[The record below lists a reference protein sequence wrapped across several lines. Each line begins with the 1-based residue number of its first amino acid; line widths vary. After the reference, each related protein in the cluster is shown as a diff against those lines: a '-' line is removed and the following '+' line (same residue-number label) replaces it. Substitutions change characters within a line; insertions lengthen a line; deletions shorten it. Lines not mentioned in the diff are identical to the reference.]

1 MTLVQALQ
9 RTCALLES
17 ADDSAW
23 SSESASEIRAQVVQV
38 IDAIQ
43 AGAYYDKS
51 NLRFLFLPTG
61 PVQDTAIDN
70 GWGKEMLELA
80 AVVDEYA

>member
-1 MTLVQALQ
+1 MTLIQALQ
-9 RTCALLES
+9 RTCELLES
-17 ADDSAW
+17 SKDSTW
-23 SSESASEIRAQVVQV
+23 SPESASEIHAQVVQF

-43 AGAYYDKS
+43 VESDYDKS

-70 GWGKEMLELA
+70 GWGEEMLELA